1 MIWSLRQAIS
11 RDPRLLRA
19 RFAAQTRRLSAVNIC
34 LGLSILLAAVA
45 APQAATQQL
54 HAVAPPPVADIV
66 QQLVARNQ
74 ERARLLGPYTS
85 LREYHLQYV
94 GFPHAAQ
101 ASLVVDVTC
110 ESNTSIQFHVISE
123 SGSHFLA
130 NRILKRLLKAEQD
143 ADRERGDN
151 GLTPANYNFTLERTE
166 TDKGRKLYV
175 LQVDPW
181 HAKALLYR
189 GTIWVDAQDYAVVKI
204 DAEPARSPSF
214 WIRNTEIHHTYQK
227 IGDFWLP
234 QQDRSQ
240 TRVRLGGSALLTI
253 KYQQY
258 RLSSAALPSP
268 DATNQASADLSPS
281 H

>member
-85 LREYHLQYV
+85 LREYHLQYI
-94 GFPHAAQ
+94 GFPHAAE
-101 ASLVVDVTC
+101 AALVVDVTC